1 LLVILQDVNT
11 GQEES
16 FPCEHGTLVVMSQLA
31 SGAAEQKYQ
40 HAITNSSGNL
50 ILVIEGYLLPGKSLK
65 ETFELIMNEYAS
77 AKGRRDVVGVR
88 EPFLLEDPS
97 KETIA
102 SAFSFSSDHAI
113 AAKGDVNW
121 NKKENELGL
130 QLAITACG
138 GIENLKTNNVPTD
151 ETLLIAFLKR
161 CNLPETVSRKA
172 LMQQMQLKRRDS
184 RTPSEIEEKESNRKQ
199 LNMFL
204 DSRAEFAYKKAS
216 SLKELQKWVNDPRR
230 TNLPEKFKGEVNNV
244 DEHKQ
249 QVHIQFLNDQVKARK
264 KIAKA
269 AAKNVSK

>member
-102 SAFSFSSDHAI
+102 SAFSSNHEHAI
-113 AAKGDVNW
+113 AARGDVNW

-138 GIENLKTNNVPTD
+138 GLKHLKTGNVPTD
-151 ETLLIAFLKR
+151 ENLLIAFLKR
-161 CNLPETVSRKA
+161 CNLPETVSRHA
-172 LMQQMQLKRRDS
+172 LMQQMRKKRRDS
-184 RTPSEIEEKESNRKQ
+184 RPPSEIEEKESNRKQ

-216 SLKELQKWVNDPRR
+216 SLKELQKWVNDPQR

>member
-1 LLVILQDVNT
+1 
-11 GQEES
+11 
-16 FPCEHGTLVVMSQLA
+16 VVMSQLA

-77 AKGRRDVVGVR
+77 AKGRMDVVDVR

-102 SAFSFSSDHAI
+102 SAFSSNHEHAI
-113 AAKGDVNW
+113 AARGDVNW

-138 GIENLKTNNVPTD
+138 GLKHLKTGNVPRD
-151 ETLLIAFLKR
+151 KNLLIAFLKR
-161 CNLPETVSRKA
+161 CNLPETVSRHA
-172 LMQQMQLKRRDS
+172 LMMQMQYKRRDS
-184 RTPSEIEEKESNRKQ
+184 KTPSEIEEKESNRKQ

-204 DSRAEFAYKKAS
+204 DSRAEFAYKKAG

-244 DEHKQ
+244 DEHKIYV
-249 QVHIQFLNDQVKARK
+249 VHIQFLNDQVKARK

>member
-1 LLVILQDVNT
+1 MLVILQDVNT

-77 AKGRRDVVGVR
+77 AKGRMDVVDVR

-97 KETIA
+97 SKATIA
-102 SAFSFSSDHAI
+102 SAFSSNHEHAI
-113 AAKGDVNW
+113 AARGDVNW
-121 NKKENELGL
+121 NKKENEHGL

-138 GIENLKTNNVPTD
+138 GLKHLKTGNVPTD
-151 ETLLIAFLKR
+151 ENLLIVFLKR
-161 CNLPETVSRKA
+161 CNLPKTVSRHA
-172 LMQQMQLKRRDS
+172 LMQQMRMKRRDS
-184 RTPSEIEEKESNRKQ
+184 MASEIEEKESNQKQ
-199 LNMFL
+199 LNLFL
-204 DSRAEFAYKKAS
+204 DSRAEFDYKRAS
-216 SLKELQKWVNDPRR
+216 SLKELQKWVNDSQR
-230 TNLPEKFKGEVNNV
+230 TNLSEKFKGEVNNV
-244 DEHKQ
+244 DENK
-249 QVHIQFLNDQVKARK
+249 VHRQFLCDQVKARK